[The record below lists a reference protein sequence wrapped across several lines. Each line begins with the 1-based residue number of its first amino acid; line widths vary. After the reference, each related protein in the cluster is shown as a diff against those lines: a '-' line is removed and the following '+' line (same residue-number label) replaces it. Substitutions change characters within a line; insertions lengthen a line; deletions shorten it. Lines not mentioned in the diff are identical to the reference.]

1 MEKLKKYF
9 DFSGTISGSTYLLRN
24 IIASVGAFL
33 GGFLLGYGIIQST
46 VLIILGILIL
56 IPVCWF
62 SVANIYK
69 RFNALYPR
77 SAKEYTVGLIFLQIL
92 SGFGK
97 DQLWGNLI
105 SLVLIVIACI
115 LIFRNSNI
123 EKHEG

>member
-1 MEKLKKYF
+1 MQDLKKYF

-24 IIASVGAFL
+24 IIASVAAFL
-33 GGFLLGYGIIQST
+33 GGVLIGYGLVQST
-46 VLIILGILIL
+46 GMIMLGLLVLAPAFWLSIT
-56 IPVCWF
+56 
-62 SVANIYK
+62 SIYK

-77 SAKEYTVGLIFLQIL
+77 NANEYTAGLIFLQIL

-105 SLVLIVIACI
+105 SLVLIVIACV

-123 EKHEG
+123 ENHEG